1 MNTTFR
7 PRPIPSRP
15 EELAMSLV
23 CRWGGVSVE
32 MGLGERIPASLWDAS
47 AKDLFRKNLTQ
58 EERGGLCELLELGA
72 EVTAHPLAALTRHP
86 GRNEQKS
93 RIAERRCNPC

>member
-32 MGLGERIPASLWDAS
+32 MGLGERILDRMRDFVSTFVEVMVGV
-47 AKDLFRKNLTQ
+47 KIQFR
-58 EERGGLCELLELGA
+58 LC
-72 EVTAHPLAALTRHP
+72 AALWLVYKLRDQVLFDKAYAYIK
-86 GRNEQKS
+86 EYY
-93 RIAERRCNPC
+93 